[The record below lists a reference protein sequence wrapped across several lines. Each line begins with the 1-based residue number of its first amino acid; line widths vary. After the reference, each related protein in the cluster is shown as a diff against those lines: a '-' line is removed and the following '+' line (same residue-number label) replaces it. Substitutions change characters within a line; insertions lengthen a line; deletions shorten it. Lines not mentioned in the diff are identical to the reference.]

1 MTTDDPGTRT
11 GPRLVQTAHL
21 ILAALAAVA
30 VAVASQGWPVSD
42 PDCDDGS
49 CAVSTMGEG
58 A

>member
-1 MTTDDPGTRT
+1 MTIHERETQA

-21 ILAALAAVA
+21 ILAVLAAVA
-30 VAVASQGWPVSD
+30 IAVASQGWPVSD
-42 PDCDDGS
+42 PDCDDGT